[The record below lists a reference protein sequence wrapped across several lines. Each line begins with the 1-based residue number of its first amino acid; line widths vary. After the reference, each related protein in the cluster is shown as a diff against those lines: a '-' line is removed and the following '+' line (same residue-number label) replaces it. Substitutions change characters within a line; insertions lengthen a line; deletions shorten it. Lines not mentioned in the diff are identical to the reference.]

1 MGGKMP
7 GDVLIGRFSTAMLRQ
22 KWENQKFSVY
32 ERFGL
37 VLKV

>member
-7 GDVLIGRFSTAMLRQ
+7 GDVLIGRFSNAMLRQ
-22 KWENQKFSVY
+22 KRENQKFSVY
-32 ERFGL
+32 EHFDL